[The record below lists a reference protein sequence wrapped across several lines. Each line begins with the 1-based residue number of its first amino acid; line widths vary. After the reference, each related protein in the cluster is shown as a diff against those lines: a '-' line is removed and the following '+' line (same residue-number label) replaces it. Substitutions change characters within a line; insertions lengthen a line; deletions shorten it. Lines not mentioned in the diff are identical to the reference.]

1 MNFAAIGTRIFPP
14 VKAEGETVSSRG
26 FLRRNNLTDGFA
38 AVIDVKPGGISL
50 KFVGVAHGVDPSYE

>member
-1 MNFAAIGTRIFPP
+1 MFPP
-14 VKAEGETVSSRG
+14 IKAEGETVSSGG

-38 AVIDVKPGGISL
+38 AVLGFKPRGISL